1 MLNKISKIVLLSAFF
16 VLVSSIDAQA
26 QTDFE
31 HRTRSEHRQRID
43 ELTYMDVL
51 DLSISTKEAK
61 QMKEDLHL
69 YSEPFSKRHKLCLYG
84 GVVGL
89 SILGGGLMGVA
100 GSEKALGVA
109 GFTCF
114 MAGLVMIWPAIHYK
128 NKAKEFSDKSRMI
141 TADATIEPVDFDL
154 GGCHLA
160 LGASVMHH
168 ETNNIYCIGPSV
180 SIRF

>member
-1 MLNKISKIVLLSAFF
+1 MLNKIIKTALLSAFF

-61 QMKEDLHL
+61 EMKKDLYL
-69 YSEPFSKRHKLCLYG
+69 YSEQFSKRHKLCLWG

-89 SILGGGLMGVA
+89 SALGGGLMGAA
-100 GSEKALGVA
+100 GNDRDLGVA

-114 MAGLVMIWPAIHYK
+114 MTGLVMIWPAIHYK

-141 TADATIEPVDFDL
+141 TADATIEPIDFELD
-154 GGCHLA
+154 GCHLA

-168 ETNNIYCIGPSV
+168 EINNIYCVGPSV
-180 SIRF
+180 SISF